1 MVRRVLEIAPMT
13 RVSTMPINPV
23 KKALRSGGV
32 AVGTM
37 MFEFATTGIA
47 RIAAAAG
54 AEFAVFDMEHTGW
67 SMETM
72 RMLMATSRGSGL
84 VPMVR
89 VPTAQYHFIARVLDV
104 GALGVVV
111 PMVADAVQAKLI
123 AESAKYPPVGR
134 RGLAF
139 GIAHDD
145 YTVSDLADGMRTA
158 NEEVLLMAQIESPG
172 GVEQADAIAAVEGID
187 ALWIGQYDLTTAMGI
202 PGQFEHPAF
211 RRATATV
218 LDACRRHGKAAV
230 LSSGDVATLRRGP
243 ADGYNM
249 LVYLADIWI
258 YQQALR
264 QGLAACR
271 SGFPARL
278 GSDRTESG

>member
-1 MVRRVLEIAPMT
+1 
-13 RVSTMPINPV
+13 MPINPV
-23 KKALRSGGV
+23 KRNLRAGGV

-47 RIAAAAG
+47 RVAAEAG

-67 SMETM
+67 SMETI
-72 RMLMATSRGSGL
+72 RMLMATSRGANL

-111 PMVADAVQAKLI
+111 PMVADAAQAKLI

-139 GIAHDD
+139 GVAHDD
-145 YTVSDLADGMRTA
+145 YKVGDLAEGMHHA
-158 NEEVLLMAQIESPG
+158 NDEVLVMAQIETVG
-172 GVEQADAIAAVEGID
+172 GLEQADAIATVEGID
-187 ALWIGQYDLTTAMGI
+187 ALWIGQYDLTAALGI
-202 PGQFEHPAF
+202 PGQFDHPQF
-211 RRATATV
+211 ERATELV
-218 LDACRRHGKAAV
+218 LDACRRHRKTAV

-243 ADGYNM
+243 SQGYNM
-249 LVYLADIWI
+249 LVYLGDVWI

-264 QGLAACR
+264 QGLAAIR
-271 SGFPARL
+271 A
-278 GSDRTESG
+278 

>member
-1 MVRRVLEIAPMT
+1 
-13 RVSTMPINPV
+13 MPINPV
-23 KKALRSGGV
+23 KRALRAGGV

-47 RIAAAAG
+47 RVAAEAG

-67 SMETM
+67 SMETI
-72 RMLMATSRGSGL
+72 RMLVATSRGSGL

-111 PMVADAVQAKLI
+111 PMVAGAEQARLI
-123 AESAKYPPVGR
+123 ADSAKYPPVGR

-145 YTVSDLADGMRTA
+145 YKAGDLADGMRHA
-158 NEEVLLMAQIESPG
+158 NDEVLVMAQIETPG
-172 GVEQADAIAAVEGID
+172 GLEQADAIAAVDGID
-187 ALWIGQYDLTTAMGI
+187 AVWIGQYDLTTTLGI
-202 PGQFEHPAF
+202 PGQFDHPDF
-211 RRATATV
+211 RRAEERV
-218 LDACRRHGKAAV
+218 LDACRRHGKTAV
-230 LSSGDVATLRRGP
+230 LSSGDPATLRRGP
-243 ADGYNM
+243 AAGYCM
-249 LVYLADIWI
+249 LVYLGDVWI

-264 QGLAACR
+264 QGLAE
-271 SGFPARL
+271 ARG
-278 GSDRTESG
+278 GS

>member
-1 MVRRVLEIAPMT
+1 LLVESSGAGVREIVTMR

-23 KKALRSGGV
+23 KRVLCEGGV

-47 RIAAAAG
+47 RIAAEAG

-67 SMETM
+67 SMETI
-72 RMLMATSRGSGL
+72 RMLMATSRGAGL

-89 VPTAQYHFIARVLDV
+89 VPTVQYHFIARVLDV
-104 GALGVVV
+104 GAMGVVV
-111 PMVADAVQAKLI
+111 PMVADATQAKII
-123 AESAKYPPVGR
+123 AESAKYPPLGR
-134 RGLAF
+134 RGLVF
-139 GIAHDD
+139 GCAHDD
-145 YTVSDLADGMRTA
+145 YRVGDLTEVIRTA
-158 NEEVLLMAQIESPG
+158 NDEVLVMAQIETPG

-187 ALWIGQYDLTTAMGI
+187 ALWIGQYDLTTTMGI
-202 PGQFEHPAF
+202 PGQFDHPEF
-211 RRATATV
+211 RRATGIV
-218 LDACRRHGKAAV
+218 LDACRRRGKVAV

-264 QGLAACR
+264 QGLAAIR
-271 SGFPARL
+271 A
-278 GSDRTESG
+278 

>member
-1 MVRRVLEIAPMT
+1 
-13 RVSTMPINPV
+13 MPINPV
-23 KKALRSGGV
+23 KRVLREGGV

-37 MFEFATTGIA
+37 MFEFATTGVA
-47 RIAAAAG
+47 RIAAEAG

-67 SMETM
+67 SMETI
-72 RMLMATSRGSGL
+72 RMLMATSRGAGL

-89 VPTAQYHFIARVLDV
+89 VPTVQYHFIARVLDV

-111 PMVADAVQAKLI
+111 PMVADAAQAKII
-123 AESAKYPPVGR
+123 ADSAKYPPLGR

-139 GIAHDD
+139 GCAHDD
-145 YTVSDLADGMRTA
+145 YRIGDLNEVMRNA
-158 NEEVLLMAQIESPG
+158 NDEVLVMAQIETPG

-187 ALWIGQYDLTTAMGI
+187 ALWIGQYDLTNNLGI
-202 PGQFEHPAF
+202 PAQFDHPEF
-211 RRATATV
+211 QRATKVV
-218 LDACRRHGKAAV
+218 LDACRRRGKIAV

-264 QGLAACR
+264 QGLAAIR
-271 SGFPARL
+271 Q
-278 GSDRTESG
+278 